1 MAVTHSL
8 HGMTT
13 APWAVLFDMDGVLID
28 NTEFHIN
35 AWIQFAQLRNF
46 PLTRDLYIEHINGR
60 VSADAMAY
68 VLQRPI
74 PADELAALTE
84 EKESIY
90 RELYQPHLQPAPG
103 LMSFLDALKAQG
115 VRTAVGTSA
124 PASNVSFTLDGLN
137 LRPYFDAVVDASMV
151 RRGKPDPEIYLKAAE
166 RVGVEPARCI
176 VFEDAFA
183 GIEAGLRAGMH
194 VVALAT
200 THMHEELADTGA
212 ALIIDDFTALTVNQ
226 LRQLID

>member
-1 MAVTHSL
+1 
-8 HGMTT
+8 MTT

-90 RELYQPHLQPAPG
+90 RELYQPHLQSAPG
-103 LMSFLDALKAQG
+103 LMSFLDDLKAQG

-137 LRPYFDAVVDASMV
+137 LRSCFDAIVDASMV
-151 RRGKPDPEIYLKAAE
+151 RHGKPDPEIYLKAAE

-200 THMHEELADTGA
+200 THTHEELADTGA
-212 ALIIDDFTALTVNQ
+212 ALIIDNFTTLTVDQ
-226 LRQLID
+226 VRQLIN